1 VPASASMRMHP
12 GFASASMVS
21 QKIHDATRAAIRATR
36 QEGNTL
42 KGLRLARRMVVLAQ
56 QENSAPA
63 ELEALN
69 FLAICQAA
77 NGDYMEA
84 IAASIDAFDKA
95 KKLQDQLGMAHALTT
110 LAGAASFILD
120 TLDVSLL
127 MLDECLKFALILNN
141 VALEARVR
149 ALRGLVLGSLERF
162 DESEA
167 EFERTMQL
175 IPFAGANT
183 PRALVIGNHAH
194 LAVKRARAAPASEQL
209 PLWQRAQTQSDA
221 ALAVARTDGNHISE
235 SLLHFSRGELNRR
248 LGKYDVALTEYR
260 EVMRFAKAAK
270 QGMRIAET
278 HFEIAHIYALRD
290 SNEAAL
296 AEYQAA
302 LHVAE
307 SHRPMRL
314 ISPIYMAMAKLQRK
328 LGHINQ
334 VAALQKKAEEEKTV
348 FLRESEHTRR
358 ALNEFWRGLS
368 AMPKQAAM
376 VSTTAT
382 SAPLITPTV
391 TPYATPTDTPFIT
404 PLQREHHR

>member
-1 VPASASMRMHP
+1 
-12 GFASASMVS
+12 MVS
-21 QKIHDATRAAIRATR
+21 QKLHDATRAAIRATR

-42 KGLRLARRMVVLAQ
+42 KGLRLARRMVALAQ
-56 QENSAPA
+56 QENSVPA

-127 MLDECLKFALILNN
+127 MLDECLKFALGLDN

-149 ALRGLVLGSLERF
+149 ALRGVVLGSLERF

-167 EFERTMQL
+167 EFERALQL

-194 LAVKRARAAPASEQL
+194 LAVKRARAAPVLDQ
-209 PLWQRAQTQSDA
+209 PPWWQRAQIQSDA
-221 ALAVARTDGNHISE
+221 ALAVARTDGNHMSE
-235 SLLHFSRGELNRR
+235 SLLHFSRGELNRQQ
-248 LGKYDVALTEYR
+248 GKYDVALAEYS

-278 HFEIAHIYALRD
+278 HFEIAHIYELRD
-290 SNEAAL
+290 SHEAAL

-314 ISPIYMAMAKLQRK
+314 ISLIYAAMAKLQHK

-334 VAALQKKAEEEKTV
+334 VEALQKKAYEEKAV
-348 FLRESEHTRR
+348 FLRESGHTRR

-368 AMPKQAAM
+368 AMPRQASAL
-376 VSTTAT
+376 VSTTA
-382 SAPLITPTV
+382 ALITTSPT
-391 TPYATPTDTPFIT
+391 TQT
-404 PLQREHHR
+404 QREHHR

>member
-1 VPASASMRMHP
+1 
-12 GFASASMVS
+12 
-21 QKIHDATRAAIRATR
+21 
-36 QEGNTL
+36 
-42 KGLRLARRMVVLAQ
+42 
-56 QENSAPA
+56 
-63 ELEALN
+63 
-69 FLAICQAA
+69 
-77 NGDYMEA
+77 
-84 IAASIDAFDKA
+84 
-95 KKLQDQLGMAHALTT
+95 
-110 LAGAASFILD
+110 
-120 TLDVSLL
+120 
-127 MLDECLKFALILNN
+127 
-141 VALEARVR
+141 
-149 ALRGLVLGSLERF
+149 
-162 DESEA
+162 
-167 EFERTMQL
+167 
-175 IPFAGANT
+175 
-183 PRALVIGNHAH
+183 
-194 LAVKRARAAPASEQL
+194 
-209 PLWQRAQTQSDA
+209 
-221 ALAVARTDGNHISE
+221 
-235 SLLHFSRGELNRR
+235 
-248 LGKYDVALTEYR
+248 
-260 EVMRFAKAAK
+260 MRFAKAAK

-391 TPYATPTDTPFIT
+391 TPFVTPTDTPFT
-404 PLQREHHR
+404 APLQREHHR